1 MTFKLY
7 EQKLS
12 FLSTRFNN
20 TCLANGTCSII
31 HMEPAATQSLHI
43 LPAASSSEQQRM
55 LAAHKSQLTESH
67 LQLKSFNFNH
77 FTFLGLIHLFF
88 DIEGKTGVVFF
99 SWLTPCSLFLFNPF
113 TSLPRDVDSF
123 NYWRSSLNPIGKEN
137 LRMNG
142 ANKIVHFVYDGLDE
156 NMRGQSFFLSL
167 FFFLTLQEERNKT
180 ISCLM
185 LSYFFHKLKHN
196 EW

>member
-1 MTFKLY
+1 MRATLEMWRSNY
-7 EQKLS
+7 TS
-12 FLSTRFNN
+12 RNCRFYRHD
-20 TCLANGTCSII
+20 SIK
-31 HMEPAATQSLHI
+31 HVWQMEPV
-43 LPAASSSEQQRM
+43 ASSIWNQLPHKVSISCQQRG
-55 LAAHKSQLTESH
+55 AADVGCSQISIDRITSSIKKF
-67 LQLKSFNFNH
+67 QFQSFYFW
-77 FTFLGLIHLFF
+77 GLIHFFFFF

-99 SWLTPCSLFLFNPF
+99 SWLTPCSFFLFNPF

-167 FFFLTLQEERNKT
+167 SLF
-180 ISCLM
+180 
-185 LSYFFHKLKHN
+185 LSYTPGRTK
-196 EW
+196 